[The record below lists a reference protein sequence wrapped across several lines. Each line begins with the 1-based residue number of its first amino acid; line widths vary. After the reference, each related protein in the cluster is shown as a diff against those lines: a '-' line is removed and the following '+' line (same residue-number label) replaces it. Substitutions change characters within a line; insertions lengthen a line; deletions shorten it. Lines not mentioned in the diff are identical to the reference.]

1 MKENKLETITNLFEN
16 STIRSIWNEEKEE
29 YYFSV
34 IDVIGA
40 LTNNDY
46 QKSRNYWKWLKNKL
60 NNEGSELV
68 SNTNQLKMKS
78 SDGKYYNT
86 DTLDT
91 QGIFRLIESVPSP
104 KAEPMKMWLANLGKE
119 RIDEVFDPEIA
130 GNRIINYYRSKG
142 YSDEWIKKRLTGM
155 VDRFKLTDI
164 WKDGGI
170 EKPVEYAM
178 LTNEIYKSWSGMKAS
193 EYKAYKGIRKE
204 SLRDNMT
211 DIEVLLTDLGEI
223 ATRDIAKTE
232 NPQGFK
238 ENLKVA
244 RKGGQVAKDAR
255 NSYEKATNKSAISN
269 ENALNYQYVN
279 EAKQIEDNNSKN

>member
-16 STIRSIWNEEKEE
+16 NTIRSIWNEEKEE

-78 SDGKYYNT
+78 PDGKYYNT

-193 EYKAYKGIRKE
+193 EYKAYKEIRKE

-223 ATRDIAKTE
+223 ATRDIAKSE

-279 EAKQIEDNNSKN
+279 ETKQIEDNNSKN